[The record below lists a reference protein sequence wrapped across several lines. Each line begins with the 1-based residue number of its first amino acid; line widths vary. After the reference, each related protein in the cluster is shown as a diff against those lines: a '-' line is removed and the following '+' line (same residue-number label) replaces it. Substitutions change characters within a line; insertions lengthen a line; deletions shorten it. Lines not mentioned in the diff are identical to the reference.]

1 MSATFGIFGGASH
14 AVMYLRQPFR
24 MLGGTEASHIR
35 ECQIRDYESSICEL
49 LLQTPRSLQ
58 SKRTAEITHLIGH
71 VLSDDDYEFA
81 GSTISSKFHHPLR
94 GQAISI

>member
-35 ECQIRDYESSICEL
+35 E
-49 LLQTPRSLQ
+49 
-58 SKRTAEITHLIGH
+58 
-71 VLSDDDYEFA
+71 
-81 GSTISSKFHHPLR
+81 
-94 GQAISI
+94 